1 MDNKTVGSDES
12 VHPSVEDVRRT
23 VDAIAASGVLGK
35 SKRRERLLRYLLDQE
50 LDGLGAQ
57 IKAYTIA
64 TDVLGRDASFE
75 PSTDSIVR
83 SEVGRLRD
91 ALNLFFAERRDEALV
106 RIEIPKGTYRP
117 KLDAT
122 ALNGPA
128 GHTRNTL
135 RPIAFSLVFVV
146 SVAGLLLAIIGWQ
159 VREKPSA
166 ISISELPFEVVRVS
180 VEPFKALGTHRAVD
194 GLAFG
199 MYSELVMD
207 LSAYPWISVI
217 SPQAG
222 TGHAETTLT
231 DYVLTGSIHWNQSTL
246 TTHAELVA
254 LTDRSVIWSDRIS
267 VEVTSETV
275 NQSVIEVSSQIA
287 NVLGSVHGI
296 APQLAKARSAQ
307 VSEPGLDALLCYLDL
322 HAYLARPTDQ
332 RHLDLRGCLGETL
345 TRYPDY
351 GDAWAALAIVYM
363 DESRF
368 ERNPR
373 DIGMPWQD
381 ATRAIEQ
388 ALVYAPTRMTSLN
401 AAIVHS
407 IEGPEK
413 DAEAF
418 ERYSNLL
425 LQLFPRHPP
434 TLFNVGS
441 RMAEFGGDWDN
452 GLELVNQALALEP
465 NPPSFFHITQAYNA
479 ALLGSDKE
487 AWFSVQELTTET
499 SKSELLL
506 RYLAASRNEFQD
518 EQRAMLLLLGEQGL
532 VEKDDMEKHILGRR
546 YNAELEAALLEQLDT
561 AFPKEGHEQ

>member
-1 MDNKTVGSDES
+1 MNSKTVGSDDS
-12 VHPSVEDVRRT
+12 AYPSAEDVRRA

-35 SKRRERLLRYLLDQE
+35 SKRREHLLRYLVEQE

-91 ALNLFFAERRDEALV
+91 ALSLFFAERRNEAFV
-106 RIEIPKGTYRP
+106 QIVIPKGKYRP
-117 KLDAT
+117 SFDAT

-128 GHTRNTL
+128 GPRNNNVRL
-135 RPIAFSLVFVV
+135 IASSLVFVA
-146 SVAGLLLAIIGWQ
+146 VAAGFLLASTGWQ
-159 VREKPSA
+159 VREKSPT

-180 VEPFKALGTHRAVD
+180 VKPFKALGTHRAVD
-194 GLAFG
+194 DLAFG

-217 SPQAG
+217 SPQAN
-222 TGHAETTLT
+222 TGHAQTGLT
-231 DYVLTGSIHWNQSTL
+231 DYVLTGSTHWNQGTL
-246 TTHAELVA
+246 TTHAELIA
-254 LTDRSVIWSDRIS
+254 LPDRSVVWSDRVS

-275 NQSVIEVSSQIA
+275 MQSVIEVSSQIT
-287 NVLGSVHGI
+287 NILGSTHGI
-296 APQLAKARSAQ
+296 TPQLAKARSAQ
-307 VSEPGLDALLCYLDL
+307 VSEQGLDALLCYLDL
-322 HAYLARPTDQ
+322 HSYLASPTDQ
-332 RHLDLRGCLGETL
+332 RHLDLRDCLQETIA
-345 TRYPDY
+345 RYPDY

-368 ERNPR
+368 ERNSR
-373 DIGMPWQD
+373 DKAMPWQD
-381 ATRAIEQ
+381 ASRAIEQ

-401 AAIVHS
+401 AAIVHA

-418 ERYSNLL
+418 ERYANLL
-425 LQLFPRHPP
+425 LELFPRHPL

-452 GLELVNQALALEP
+452 GLELVDQALALEP

-479 ALLGSDKE
+479 AFLGSDKE
-487 AWFSVQELTTET
+487 AWFSVQVLTTET

-506 RYLAASRNEFQD
+506 RYLAASRNEFAD
-518 EQRAMLLLLGEQGL
+518 EQRAILLLLAEQGL
-532 VEKDDMEKHILGRR
+532 LGKDEIEKHIRGRR
-546 YNAELEAALLEQLDT
+546 YNAELEAALLAQLDT
-561 AFPKEGHEQ
+561 AFPKESQEH

>member
-1 MDNKTVGSDES
+1 MDSKTVGSDES
-12 VHPSVEDVRRT
+12 AHPSVEDVRRT

-35 SKRRERLLRYLLDQE
+35 SKRREHLLRYLLDQE

-117 KLDAT
+117 RFDAT
-122 ALNGPA
+122 ALNGPVVL
-128 GHTRNTL
+128 TDNNL
-135 RPIAFSLVFVV
+135 RLIASTVIFVAA
-146 SVAGLLLAIIGWQ
+146 AGLLLAIIGWKAT
-159 VREKPSA
+159 EKSPA

-180 VEPFKALGTHRAVD
+180 VEPFKALGANRAVD

-217 SPQAG
+217 SPQVDA
-222 TGHAETTLT
+222 GHAATTLT
-231 DYVLTGSIHWNQSTL
+231 DYVLTGSTHWSQSTL
-246 TTHAELVA
+246 TTHAELIA
-254 LTDRSVIWSDRIS
+254 LPDRSVVWSGRLS
-267 VEVTSETV
+267 AEVTSETV
-275 NQSVIEVSSQIA
+275 KQSVVEISSQITSM
-287 NVLGSVHGI
+287 LGSTHGI
-296 APQLAKARSAQ
+296 TPQLAKARSAQ
-307 VSEPGLDALLCYLDL
+307 VSEHGLDALLCYLDL
-322 HAYLARPTDQ
+322 HSYLANPTDR
-332 RHLDLRGCLGETL
+332 RHLELRGCLTGTL
-345 TRYPDY
+345 ARYPNY

-373 DIGMPWQD
+373 DNAMPWQD
-381 ATRAIEQ
+381 ATRAVEQ

-407 IEGPEK
+407 IEGPGK
-413 DAEAF
+413 DAAAF
-418 ERYSNLL
+418 ERYANLL

-441 RMAEFGGDWDN
+441 RMAEFGGEWTN

-465 NPPSFFHITQAYNA
+465 NPPSFFHLTQAYNA

-506 RYLAASRNEFQD
+506 RYLAASRNEFED
-518 EQRAMLLLLGEQGL
+518 EQRAILLLLAEQGL
-532 VEKDDMEKHILGRR
+532 AGKDDMEMHIRGRR
-546 YNAELEAALLEQLDT
+546 YNAELETALLEQLNA
-561 AFPKEGHEQ
+561 AFQKHRQDR